1 MWFYCQQLEA
11 RCSTSK
17 VLHINWI
24 IFIRPIFF
32 IINNRFVWLILSL
45 LFAEYFPAISIVST
59 YLVAVLSNCSQK
71 SRNCCLMKLVDD
83 TLMLCRDAGS
93 ISINSEAAETLI
105 AMSDGDARCA
115 LNALEFIVNAKLAS
129 EHGSD
134 NGCVISNG
142 DVKNGL
148 VRSHVVYD
156 RLGMCSQHT
165 VSKCVQKNVRKSHIS
180 FSPFISHF
188 ASFFHPFHSLSFCI
202 LLVQSYPCNGGVLGG
217 KWPSLGASPWSQTF
231 LAYTC
236 LILSAHAILRWMFLG
251 FMP

>member
-1 MWFYCQQLEA
+1 
-11 RCSTSK
+11 
-17 VLHINWI
+17 
-24 IFIRPIFF
+24 
-32 IINNRFVWLILSL
+32 
-45 LFAEYFPAISIVST
+45 
-59 YLVAVLSNCSQK
+59 
-71 SRNCCLMKLVDD
+71 MKLVDD
-83 TLMLCRDAGS
+83 MLMLCRDAGS

-115 LNALEFIVNAKLAS
+115 LNALEFIINAKLAS

-165 VSKCVQKNVRKSHIS
+165 VSKCVQKNVRKSHFP

-188 ASFFHPFHSLSFCI
+188 ASFYTPCLPVSFQSNPI
-202 LLVQSYPCNGGVLGG
+202 LVMEVFWVANDRVWGLVLEA
-217 KWPSLGASPWSQTF
+217 KRF
-231 LAYTC
+231 
-236 LILSAHAILRWMFLG
+236 
-251 FMP
+251 